1 MSNPPAAEG
10 KDEGQRRQRQH
21 QMNFDLKLITTQPC
35 GDATP
40 SGPLAD
46 AVDESKG
53 GPSEGWQGTRQ
64 NISEPR
70 EEQPEDGR
78 WRDARRRGVH
88 GARAVLPEVDD
99 ELQLV
104 TKDDEFDELLRQ
116 LLKKF

>member
-70 EEQPEDGR
+70 EEQPEDGL
-78 WRDARRRGVH
+78 VNF
-88 GARAVLPEVDD
+88 LEVEQQELEQFVQD
-99 ELQLV
+99 ESQ
-104 TKDDEFDELLRQ
+104 R
-116 LLKKF
+116 